1 VLCITGKQHLI
12 LQTFEQLNLGQCR
25 GFLL

>member
-1 VLCITGKQHLI
+1 VLCITGKRYLI

-25 GFLL
+25 GFHL